1 MSELIDKE
9 RLWKDVKRFVEKRL
23 HENKTEMYTNARKK
37 RFWLKNATDS
47 YIRIEREDS
56 ERDKED
62 IPKQDFIDIWND
74 LHHPK
79 YSSSGYMIKDL
90 QGGNNWHSSVTFT
103 LISKLP
109 YIELKK
115 IGGGTRYFLKQ
126 EYIEPP
132 KGLLKND

>member
-1 MSELIDKE
+1 MTELIDAE
-9 RLWKDVKRFVEKRL
+9 RLWKDVKSFVMRRL
-23 HENKTEMYTNARKK
+23 DKDKTEMFTNTRRK
-37 RFWLKNATDS
+37 RFWLKDATNS
-47 YIRIEREDS
+47 YVRVEREDS
-56 ERDKED
+56 KYAKEN
-62 IPKQDFIDIWND
+62 IPKQDFIDIWKD
-74 LHHPK
+74 LHRPK

-90 QGGNNWHSSVTFT
+90 QGGNNWHSSVSFA

-115 IGGGTRYFLKQ
+115 IGRGTRYFLKQ